1 MSRWD
6 SVCMLGA
13 IDVTWPLRSNA
24 NSGSGFSISSALPR
38 ARRVASDACGLAR
51 RLQRLR
57 PGLGGALRPGEDP
70 IDARVV
76 QPLVGADHRAG
87 ERRPARTVPSSATSI
102 RTVTASRSAYGRS
115 EQASLDSASGSI
127 GSTAPGT

>member
-6 SVCMLGA
+6 SVCMLGRHRRDLA
-13 IDVTWPLRSNA
+13 LAVERELRL
-24 NSGSGFSISSALPR
+24 GVLDLQR
-38 ARRVASDACGLAR
+38 AAPGAARGQRACGIAR

-76 QPLVGADHRAG
+76 QPLVGADHRPG
-87 ERRPARTVPSSATSI
+87 ERHPAHGSVVRDVHPHGH
-102 RTVTASRSAYGRS
+102 REPVAYGRS
-115 EQASLDSASGSI
+115 EQASLDRASGSI
-127 GSTAPGT
+127 GSTRPGT